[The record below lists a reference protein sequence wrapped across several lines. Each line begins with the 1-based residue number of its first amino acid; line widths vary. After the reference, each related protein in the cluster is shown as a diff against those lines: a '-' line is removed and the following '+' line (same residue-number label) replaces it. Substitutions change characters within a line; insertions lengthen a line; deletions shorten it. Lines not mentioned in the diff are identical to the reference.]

1 MIGMAARCWYAG
13 CGQREAESIEGSA
26 GNVAEMVEEI
36 RVMVAEVD
44 ALADELAEMG
54 TLGLADPQLGYDK
67 ATRKGTGPIVPGL

>member
-1 MIGMAARCWYAG
+1 
-13 CGQREAESIEGSA
+13 
-26 GNVAEMVEEI
+26 
-36 RVMVAEVD
+36 MVAEVD